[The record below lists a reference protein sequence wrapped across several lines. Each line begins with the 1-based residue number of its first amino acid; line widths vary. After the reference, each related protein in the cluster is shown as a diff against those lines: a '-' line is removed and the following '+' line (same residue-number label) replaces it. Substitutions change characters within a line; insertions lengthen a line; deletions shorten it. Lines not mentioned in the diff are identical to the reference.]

1 MGTNVGDVAARIGQN
16 DAIHLFHETAE
27 PVLYRE
33 PAYVRFKEIKINSV
47 TYQAAYSLIRDSLAI
62 GRKGFVCLTDVG
74 NVIAATRDDGL
85 RAAINKSLLSLADG
99 TPLTWFARLAGC
111 RNIERV
117 SGMDLMVRL
126 FQETESHRH
135 FLLGDTETTI
145 ARVKEKALQINPN
158 LHITG
163 YSPPFREFT
172 EEDNRDIIERINA
185 ARPDIVWVSFGG
197 GRQEKWMMTH
207 YDKIDRGIMMGVGA
221 AFRWLIGD
229 IKAPPRIVQKAG
241 LQWLFRMVSEIKNNP
256 GKGLLMIY
264 KRPLRR
270 FPVFIAHFPFQVMAE
285 RRKVRALCV
294 EERSRL

>member
-1 MGTNVGDVAARIGQN
+1 MATNIGDAAAQLGRN
-16 DAIHLFHETAE
+16 EAIHLFHETVE
-27 PVLYRE
+27 PALYRE
-33 PAYVRFKEIKINSV
+33 PAYVRFKEIKISSV
-47 TYQAAYSLIRDSLAI
+47 TYRDAYSVISDSLAS

-74 NVIAATRDDGL
+74 NVVAATQDDGL
-85 RAAINKSLLSLADG
+85 RMAINNALLSLADG

-126 FQETESHRH
+126 FQEHPSHRH
-135 FLLGDTETTI
+135 FLLGDTEHTI
-145 ARVKEKALQINPN
+145 ARVTEKALQINPD

-172 EEDNRDIIERINA
+172 DEDNRTIINRINA
-185 ARPDIVWVSFGG
+185 AKADIIWVSFGG

-221 AFRWLIGD
+221 AFRWFIGD
-229 IKAPPRIVQKAG
+229 IKAPPRIVQRAG
-241 LQWLFRMVSEIKNNP
+241 LQWLFRMMSEVRKNP
-256 GKGLLMIY
+256 AKALVMIY

-285 RRKVRALCV
+285 RKKIRALCL